1 MMRSAFSSDLDNL
14 AKFRLRRKKVPNR
27 TELVAQRVPGLDKQ
41 MLDMAA
47 ALLVLLGNHALQ
59 DLSRESP
66 FGKLSIEPSRGNYR
80 KLLSP
85 MNSPAELRKSS
96 PVDLAATAELRA
108 TLRQVEL
115 TVTPPK
121 RPATSPMWRAEA
133 LWWRLFSCRRWPTSD
148 VVRCR
153 R

>member
-66 FGKLSIEPSRGNYR
+66 FGKLSIDALARELQEAVIAEEQSDEVKQELAHRSRTNR
-80 KLLSP
+80 
-85 MNSPAELRKSS
+85 
-96 PVDLAATAELRA
+96 
-108 TLRQVEL
+108 
-115 TVTPPK
+115 
-121 RPATSPMWRAEA
+121 
-133 LWWRLFSCRRWPTSD
+133 
-148 VVRCR
+148 
-153 R
+153 